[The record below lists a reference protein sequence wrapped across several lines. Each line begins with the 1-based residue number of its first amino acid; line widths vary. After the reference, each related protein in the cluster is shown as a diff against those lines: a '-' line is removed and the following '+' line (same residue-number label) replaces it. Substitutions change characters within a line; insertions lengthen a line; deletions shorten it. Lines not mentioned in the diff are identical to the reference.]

1 MSHVPGN
8 LIFKR
13 WLNALK
19 SPTGFVNPPAPAGS
33 LTFFDAETIS
43 PVPPNTVMGNAAT
56 ERDLFLTYITTDDP
70 ITFENKANNSP
81 VGSWG
86 PNAAGVSAT
95 MAPNGLATVNF
106 GGRFNTN
113 PVGGVRYV
121 ELGAQLAFV
130 IDFSVDI
137 AGFGTFLTDIGD
149 FNAQWSVSMRDVNGV
164 TTTRN
169 ITHTVGSPNGNLVF
183 WGFIDSTGLLY
194 NRVTIS
200 KDNTADAGGMD
211 GVYMI
216 TPGELAV

>member
-19 SPTGFVNPPAPAGS
+19 SPSGKVNPGPPAGS
-33 LTFFDAETIS
+33 LTIFDAETVS

-86 PNAAGVSAT
+86 PNTAGVSAT
-95 MAPNGLATVNF
+95 MAPTGLASVNF

-121 ELGAQLAFV
+121 ELGAQLNYV
-130 IDFSVDI
+130 IDFNVDI
-137 AGFGTFLTDIGD
+137 AGFGMFLTDIGD
-149 FNAQWSVSMRDVNGV
+149 FNAQWSVTIRDINAVS
-164 TTTRN
+164 TTYQ
-169 ITHTVGSPNGNLVF
+169 ISHLVGSPNGNLVF

-194 NRVTIS
+194 DQVTIS
-200 KDNTADAGGMD
+200 KDNAADAGGLD

-216 TPGELAV
+216 TSGELAV